1 MKQVRNKRVVR
12 LYALGA
18 AFLLICLLYVIR
30 LGALTLNKDNIRGHK
45 QDGTTTRTEIVQ
57 AVRGEIYDRNGTP
70 LVKNTYVYDLT
81 LDFARMP
88 ADRISFDR
96 AVLDALNIVQSRG
109 EADRVCVNHWP
120 FEGYYPD
127 LVYSTAV
134 TLADSADRAA
144 LCAVLES
151 TGLRATAVKRIRYSQ
166 GVNSERA
173 GAVFDED
180 PLQYVTAEQLV
191 TYFVDKYELDAQSGG
206 AAVFDDI
213 QIDRLLRVLWGMAE
227 TGFSRV
233 NDYILASDVSMDTIT
248 AVREWGVPGSTFSLT
263 AKREYVYPGYASHIL
278 GQTGPIYAE
287 DWPKYRELGYNMN
300 ATVGISGCEAA
311 FESLLHGQD
320 GVRVIRED
328 KDGRI
333 VDEYWK
339 TEPAAGQDIYLTI
352 DIDVQIAAEKGLAEN
367 IAYVRSMYSRT
378 DCKAGAAV
386 ALDPK
391 TGDILAIASAPTYDL
406 STFGQDYTR
415 LASDDALPLFN
426 RALSGQYAPGST
438 FKPGVAI
445 AAMTEG
451 TITPDTLI
459 SCDGVYTY
467 YKSYQP
473 DCWVYNSTTGP
484 IHEHGRITVREAV
497 RVSCNCFF
505 YETGRLLGITEMNR
519 YCKLYGLGQPT
530 GIELPEA
537 EGILAGPEY
546 RALSHGVEWQPTD
559 TIAAAIGQSE
569 NAFTPLQIGVY
580 YSTLTTGG
588 TRYAAHLLSRV
599 RDYSMRQDTEAVAPR
614 VVDSMEIDPAYL
626 GEVITGM
633 EEVVSGTSAI
643 YRYLDNVPVTVAG
656 KTGTA
661 QTGGKLTDNG
671 LYACC
676 APSRDPDIVVVAVVE
691 RAGGGSYAAMTAG
704 RILEAFYKKNYCRS
718 GGTST
723 ETGGTV

>member
-1 MKQVRNKRVVR
+1 MKQVRNKRVAR
-12 LYALGA
+12 LFALGA
-18 AFLLICLLYVIR
+18 AFLAVCLIYVIR
-30 LGALTLNKDNIRGHK
+30 LGALTLNRENIRGHR

-70 LVKNTYVYDLT
+70 LVCNTYVYDLIF
-81 LDFARMP
+81 DFALMP
-88 ADRISFDR
+88 DDRIAFDR
-96 AVLDALNIVQSRG
+96 AVLDALNIVEYCG
-109 EADRVCVNHWP
+109 ESDRLCSNHYP
-120 FEGYYPD
+120 FEGHYPD

-134 TLADSADRAA
+134 GLADSADFAA
-144 LCAVLES
+144 LCEVLDS
-151 TGLRATAVKRIRYSQ
+151 TGLRATAVKRIRMSR
-166 GVNSERA
+166 GLNTEKA
-173 GAVFDED
+173 GAAFDAD
-180 PLQYVTAEQLV
+180 PLAYVTAEQLV
-191 TYFVDKYELDAQSGG
+191 SYFTDKYELDASSGG
-206 AAVFDDI
+206 MPVFDDT
-213 QIDRLLRVLWGMAE
+213 QVDRLLRVLWGMAE

-248 AVREWGVPGSTFSLT
+248 AVREWGVPGSSFSLS
-263 AKREYVYPGYASHIL
+263 AKRVYAYPGYASHIL

-287 DWPKYRELGYNMN
+287 DWPKYKELGYNMN

-311 FESLLHGQD
+311 FESMLHGQD
-320 GVRVIRED
+320 GVRVVKED
-328 KDGRI
+328 RDGKI
-333 VDEYWK
+333 IDEYWK
-339 TEPAAGQDIYLTI
+339 TEPVAGQDIYLTI

-367 IAYVRSMYSRT
+367 IDYIRAMYNRT

-386 ALDPK
+386 AIDPK

-406 STFGQDYTR
+406 STFSRDYSR
-415 LASDDALPLFN
+415 LAADDALPLFN

-438 FKPGVAI
+438 FKPGVAV

-451 TITPDTLI
+451 VITPDTLI

-473 DCWVYNSTTGP
+473 DCWVYNSTTSP
-484 IHEHGRITVREAV
+484 IHEHGLITVREAV

-505 YETGRLLGITEMNR
+505 YETGRRLGIEQMNR
-519 YCKLYGLGQPT
+519 YCKLYGLGEKT

-537 EGILAGPEY
+537 DGILAGPQY
-546 RALSHGVEWQPTD
+546 RDLIHGVEWQPTD

-569 NAFTPLQIGVY
+569 NAFTPLQIGVC
-580 YSTLTTGG
+580 YSTLMTGG

-599 RDYSMRQDTEAVAPR
+599 RDFSARVDTVTTTPE
-614 VVDSMEIDPAYL
+614 VVDSMTINPAYL
-626 GEVITGM
+626 NEIITGM
-633 EEVVSGTSAI
+633 EEVVSGTLSI

-671 LYACC
+671 LYVCC

-691 RAGGGSYAAMTAG
+691 RAGGGSYAALTAG
-704 RILEAFYKKNYCRS
+704 RILEAFYKKPYYRS
-718 GGTST
+718 GSSPI
-723 ETGGTV
+723 EIGGTV